1 MAGNQHGRAEPDR
14 EHTATTADSD
24 LDELLTVEDVATL
37 LRVPKSWVYERTRSR
52 GKPRADCLPSIK
64 LGKYVRFDA
73 RAVRGFLLRRSK
85 LA

>member
-1 MAGNQHGRAEPDR
+1 MAGNQYGRAEPDG
-14 EHTATTADSD
+14 EHTTAMADRD

-52 GKPRADCLPSIK
+52 SKPRADCLPSIK

-73 RAVRGFLLRRSK
+73 RAVRSFLLRRSK